1 MNRPAYRSH
10 ERRLVD
16 GFPRLLDG
24 KVSKRW
30 VEYVAGGDCS
40 KALKGF
46 GQKGDHKEES
56 SEILVGIGSGG
67 NNKCEKEILEQ
78 KYKDN
83 SHEISAFS
91 D

>member
-1 MNRPAYRSH
+1 MNRPAYRSDG
-10 ERRLVD
+10 RRFVD
-16 GFPRLLDG
+16 GFARLLDG
-24 KVSKRW
+24 EVFKRC

-46 GQKGDHKEES
+46 GQKGDHREGSPES
-56 SEILVGIGSGG
+56 LVGIGSGG
-67 NNKCEKEILEQ
+67 NNKCEKGFLEQ
-78 KYKDN
+78 KYKDY